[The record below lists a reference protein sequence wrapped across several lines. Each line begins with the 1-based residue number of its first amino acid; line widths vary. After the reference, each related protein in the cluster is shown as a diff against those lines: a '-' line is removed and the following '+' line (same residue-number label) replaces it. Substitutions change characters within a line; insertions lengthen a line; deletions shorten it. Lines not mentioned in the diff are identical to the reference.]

1 MFYGFLSSHENERK
15 NELLKLE
22 PFPYTIVFY
31 EAPHRIKKMLISMLE
46 VFSNRNIVLSR
57 ELTKRHE
64 EFIYGTI
71 EEIIEIADELKGEMV
86 IVVEGK
92 KEQVVIDDNI
102 LIDEVNELIQ
112 QGVRLKDAT
121 KQIALKYNVSKNEL
135 YRKCMKN

>member
-1 MFYGFLSSHENERK
+1 
-15 NELLKLE
+15 
-22 PFPYTIVFY
+22 
-31 EAPHRIKKMLISMLE
+31 MLISMLE